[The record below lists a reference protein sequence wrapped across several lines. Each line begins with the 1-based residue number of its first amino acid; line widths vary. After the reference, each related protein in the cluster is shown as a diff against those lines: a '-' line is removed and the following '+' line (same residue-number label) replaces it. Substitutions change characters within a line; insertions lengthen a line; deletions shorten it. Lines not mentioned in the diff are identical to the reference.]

1 MFYHENLVN
10 FDKKKPR
17 RAYVSIG
24 VYSNSANTLLL
35 EKVTKLFRCCS
46 GIIVSRRIRNMPTA
60 SIVKGRGYLNHN
72 DRTIKQ
78 VNSRSWKPELSS
90 RNIVYVNEPIQ
101 NVYHE
106 LFDPALENYNQ
117 SQIKK
122 NHPERQ
128 IKDYYEHIS
137 RSKQEKPFYEYIVAF
152 GNINDKNTEIYPVLQ
167 QCLDEYNR
175 GFQSR
180 NPNFRVIQQI
190 THRDEIGIDHTHI
203 DIVPVC
209 SGNTRGLSVKNSFRG
224 ALKEMGYTGKT
235 AFLDW
240 RQSEEKYMA
249 EILERHGLEF
259 ERGSGRD
266 EHLNARQY
274 QAEARE
280 INRLAQQKL
289 ENMDLPSIPEPEI
302 QVNRFT
308 KKEYVKLSVDEFDQI
323 KQVIDYQQTQITSL
337 EAQKS
342 DLSDKLKNV
351 ELKLDTA
358 RKKPYMRENECLR
371 AKLEKNKSKIDKFDE
386 VSIQNQ
392 QLKEQINTL
401 NDLQVENNN
410 LKLDLKKEKQR
421 SENFKIIGKLYQ
433 CMYLYLMDH
442 ILPRFINIDWISNR
456 INSLFKNVLND
467 YQKESTNPDI
477 RTQLFYD
484 NIELNDSYSNVD
496 QQFSNLPDID
506 EVIENSELDQENE
519 YEYY

>member
-1 MFYHENLVN
+1 
-10 FDKKKPR
+10 
-17 RAYVSIG
+17 
-24 VYSNSANTLLL
+24 
-35 EKVTKLFRCCS
+35 
-46 GIIVSRRIRNMPTA
+46 MPTA

-78 VNSRSWKPELSS
+78 VNSRSWKPELSNQ
-90 RNIVYVNEPIQ
+90 NIVYVNEPIQ

-106 LFDPALENYNQ
+106 LFDSALDKYNAKIKQ
-117 SQIKK
+117 SK
-122 NHPERQ
+122 NPQRV

-137 RSKQEKPFYEYIVAF
+137 RSKQEKPFYEFIVAF
-152 GNINDKNTEIYPVLQ
+152 GNVNDKNTEIYPVLQ

-175 GFQSR
+175 DFQSR
-180 NPNFRVIQQI
+180 NPNFYVFQQI
-190 THRDEIGIDHTHI
+190 THRDEIGIDHTHM

-209 SGNTRGLSVKNSFRG
+209 SGNTRGLETKNSFSG
-224 ALKEMGYTGKT
+224 ALKQMGFTGKN
-235 AFLDW
+235 AFIDW
-240 RQSEEKYMA
+240 RRSEEKVMA

-259 ERGSGRD
+259 ERGDGRQ
-266 EHLNARQY
+266 EHLNVRQY
-274 QAEARE
+274 Q
-280 INRLAQQKL
+280 
-289 ENMDLPSIPEPEI
+289 
-302 QVNRFT
+302 
-308 KKEYVKLSVDEFDQI
+308 EYKYYEE
-323 KQVIDYQQTQITSL
+323 QTVQ
-337 EAQKS
+337 
-342 DLSDKLKNV
+342 KLKNL
-351 ELKLDTA
+351 ENLKQISTNAHQNLDQLNASKQTLLNEINSLEVQKNRLQKETNYNA
-358 RKKPYMRENECLR
+358 MLAENQ
-371 AKLEKNKSKIDKFDE
+371 K
-386 VSIQNQ
+386 
-392 QLKEQINTL
+392 LKEQINTL
-401 NDLQVENNN
+401 NNLQIENKN

-496 QQFSNLPDID
+496 QQFSNLPEVD

>member
-1 MFYHENLVN
+1 M
-10 FDKKKPR
+10 
-17 RAYVSIG
+17 
-24 VYSNSANTLLL
+24 
-35 EKVTKLFRCCS
+35 
-46 GIIVSRRIRNMPTA
+46 
-60 SIVKGRGYLNHN
+60 
-72 DRTIKQ
+72 
-78 VNSRSWKPELSS
+78 
-90 RNIVYVNEPIQ
+90 
-101 NVYHE
+101 
-106 LFDPALENYNQ
+106 
-117 SQIKK
+117 
-122 NHPERQ
+122 
-128 IKDYYEHIS
+128 
-137 RSKQEKPFYEYIVAF
+137 AF
-152 GNINDKNTEIYPVLQ
+152 GNVNDKNTEIYPVLQ

-175 GFQSR
+175 DFQSR

-266 EHLNARQY
+266 EHLNVRQY

-289 ENMDLPSIPEPEI
+289 KNMELPSIPEPEI
-302 QVNRFT
+302 KINPIT
-308 KKEYVKLSVDEFDQI
+308 KSESVKLSKTEFDKI
-323 KQVIDYQQTQITSL
+323 KQVIEHQQTQITSL

-342 DLSDKLKNV
+342 DLSAKLENV

-371 AKLEKNKSKIDKFDE
+371 AELEKNKSKIDKFDE

-410 LKLDLKKEKQR
+410 LKSDLEKEKQR
-421 SENFKIIGKLYQ
+421 SENFKILGKLYQ
-433 CMYLYLMDH
+433 CMYLFLMGH
-442 ILPRFINIDWISNR
+442 ILPRFINVNWISNR
-456 INSLFKNVLND
+456 FDNLFKNVLND
-467 YQKESTNPDI
+467 FQNQSTNPDI

-484 NIELNDSYSNVD
+484 NIELNDSYSDID
-496 QQFSNLPDID
+496 QEFSNLPNVD
-506 EVIENSELDQENE
+506 ELIEISELDREKD
-519 YEYY
+519 YDHCR

>member
-1 MFYHENLVN
+1 
-10 FDKKKPR
+10 
-17 RAYVSIG
+17 
-24 VYSNSANTLLL
+24 
-35 EKVTKLFRCCS
+35 
-46 GIIVSRRIRNMPTA
+46 MPTV

-78 VNSRSWKPELSS
+78 VNSRSWKPELSNQ
-90 RNIVYVNEPIQ
+90 NIVYVNEPIQ

-117 SQIKK
+117 LQIKK

-137 RSKQEKPFYEYIVAF
+137 RSKQEKPFYELIAAF

-175 GFQSR
+175 DFQSR
-180 NPNFRVIQQI
+180 NPNFYVFQQI
-190 THRDEIGIDHTHI
+190 THRDEIGIDHTHM

-240 RQSEEKYMA
+240 RQSEEKVMA

-266 EHLNARQY
+266 EHLSARQY

-308 KKEYVKLSVDEFDQI
+308 KKEYAKLSVDEFDKI

-342 DLSDKLKNV
+342 DLSSKLKNV

-358 RKKPYMRENECLR
+358 RKKPYMRENERLS
-371 AKLEKNKSKIDKFDE
+371 AELEKNKSKIDKFDE
-386 VSIQNQ
+386 ISVQNQ

-401 NDLQVENNN
+401 SNLQVENNN

-496 QQFSNLPDID
+496 QQFSNLPEVE

>member
-1 MFYHENLVN
+1 
-10 FDKKKPR
+10 
-17 RAYVSIG
+17 
-24 VYSNSANTLLL
+24 
-35 EKVTKLFRCCS
+35 
-46 GIIVSRRIRNMPTA
+46 MPTA
-60 SIVKGRGYLNHN
+60 SIAKGRGYLNHN

-90 RNIVYVNEPIQ
+90 QNIVYVNEPIQ

-106 LFDPALENYNQ
+106 LFDSALDKYNAKIKQ
-117 SQIKK
+117 SK
-122 NHPERQ
+122 NPQRG

-137 RSKQEKPFYEYIVAF
+137 RSKQEKPFYEFIAAF
-152 GNINDKNTEIYPVLQ
+152 GNVNDKNTEIYPVLQ

-175 GFQSR
+175 DFQSR
-180 NPNFRVIQQI
+180 NPNFYVFQQI
-190 THRDEIGIDHTHI
+190 THRDEIGIDHTHM

-209 SGNTRGLSVKNSFRG
+209 SGNTRGLETKNSFSG
-224 ALKEMGYTGKT
+224 ALKQMGFTGKN
-235 AFLDW
+235 AFIDW
-240 RQSEEKYMA
+240 RRSEEKVMV

-259 ERGSGRD
+259 ERGDGRQ
-266 EHLNARQY
+266 EHLNVRQY
-274 QAEARE
+274 QEYKYYEEQTVQELKNLENLKQISTNAHQNLDQLNASKQTLLNE
-280 INRLAQQKL
+280 IN
-289 ENMDLPSIPEPEI
+289 
-302 QVNRFT
+302 
-308 KKEYVKLSVDEFDQI
+308 
-323 KQVIDYQQTQITSL
+323 SL
-337 EAQKS
+337 EVQKNR
-342 DLSDKLKNV
+342 LQKETNYNAML
-351 ELKLDTA
+351 A
-358 RKKPYMRENECLR
+358 ENQ
-371 AKLEKNKSKIDKFDE
+371 K
-386 VSIQNQ
+386 
-392 QLKEQINTL
+392 LKEQINTL
-401 NDLQVENNN
+401 NNLQIENKN

-496 QQFSNLPDID
+496 QQFSNLPEVD

>member
-1 MFYHENLVN
+1 
-10 FDKKKPR
+10 
-17 RAYVSIG
+17 
-24 VYSNSANTLLL
+24 
-35 EKVTKLFRCCS
+35 
-46 GIIVSRRIRNMPTA
+46 MPTA
-60 SIVKGRGYLNHN
+60 SIAKGRGYLNHN

-90 RNIVYVNEPIQ
+90 QNIVYVNEPIQ

-106 LFDPALENYNQ
+106 LFDPALEKYNAKIKQ
-117 SQIKK
+117 SK
-122 NHPERQ
+122 NPQRV

-137 RSKQEKPFYEYIVAF
+137 RSKQEKPFYEIIVAF

-175 GFQSR
+175 DFQSR
-180 NPNFRVIQQI
+180 NPNFYVFQQI
-190 THRDEIGIDHTHI
+190 THRDEVGIDHTHM

-209 SGNTRGLSVKNSFRG
+209 SGNTRGLETKNSFSG
-224 ALKEMGYTGKT
+224 ALKQMGFTGKN

-240 RQSEEKYMA
+240 RRSEEKVMA

-259 ERGSGRD
+259 ERGDGRQ
-266 EHLNARQY
+266 EHLNVRQY
-274 QAEARE
+274 QEYKHYEEQTIQELKNLENLKQISTNVHQNIDQLNASKQTLLNE
-280 INRLAQQKL
+280 IN
-289 ENMDLPSIPEPEI
+289 
-302 QVNRFT
+302 
-308 KKEYVKLSVDEFDQI
+308 
-323 KQVIDYQQTQITSL
+323 SL
-337 EAQKS
+337 EVQKNR
-342 DLSDKLKNV
+342 LQKETNYNAML
-351 ELKLDTA
+351 A
-358 RKKPYMRENECLR
+358 EN
-371 AKLEKNKSKIDKFDE
+371 
-386 VSIQNQ
+386 QN
-392 QLKEQINTL
+392 LKEQIKTL
-401 NDLQVENNN
+401 NNLESENQK

-442 ILPRFINIDWISNR
+442 IIPRFINIDWISNR

-467 YQKESTNPDI
+467 YQNESTNPDI

-496 QQFSNLPDID
+496 QQFSTLPDVN

>member
-1 MFYHENLVN
+1 
-10 FDKKKPR
+10 
-17 RAYVSIG
+17 
-24 VYSNSANTLLL
+24 
-35 EKVTKLFRCCS
+35 
-46 GIIVSRRIRNMPTA
+46 MPTA

-78 VNSRSWKPELSS
+78 VNSRSWKPELSNQ
-90 RNIVYVNEPIQ
+90 NIVYVNEPIQ

-106 LFDPALENYNQ
+106 LFDSALDKYNAKIKQ
-117 SQIKK
+117 SK
-122 NHPERQ
+122 NPQRV

-137 RSKQEKPFYEYIVAF
+137 RSKQEKPFYEFIVAF
-152 GNINDKNTEIYPVLQ
+152 GNVNDKNTEIYPVLQ

-175 GFQSR
+175 DFQSR
-180 NPNFRVIQQI
+180 NPNFYVFQQI
-190 THRDEIGIDHTHI
+190 THRDEIGIDHTHM

-209 SGNTRGLSVKNSFRG
+209 SGNTRGLETKNSFSG
-224 ALKEMGYTGKT
+224 ALKQMGFTGKN
-235 AFLDW
+235 AFIDW
-240 RQSEEKYMA
+240 RRSEEKVMA

-259 ERGSGRD
+259 ERGDGRQ
-266 EHLNARQY
+266 EHLNVRQY
-274 QAEARE
+274 QEYKYYEEQTVQELKNLENLKQISTNAHQNLDQLNASKQTLLNE
-280 INRLAQQKL
+280 IN
-289 ENMDLPSIPEPEI
+289 
-302 QVNRFT
+302 
-308 KKEYVKLSVDEFDQI
+308 
-323 KQVIDYQQTQITSL
+323 SL
-337 EAQKS
+337 EVQ
-342 DLSDKLKNV
+342 
-351 ELKLDTA
+351 
-358 RKKPYMRENECLR
+358 
-371 AKLEKNKSKIDKFDE
+371 KNKLQKE
-386 VSIQNQ
+386 TNYNAMLAENQ
-392 QLKEQINTL
+392 KLKEQINTL
-401 NDLQVENNN
+401 NNLQIENKN

-496 QQFSNLPDID
+496 QQFSNLPEVD

>member
-1 MFYHENLVN
+1 
-10 FDKKKPR
+10 
-17 RAYVSIG
+17 
-24 VYSNSANTLLL
+24 
-35 EKVTKLFRCCS
+35 
-46 GIIVSRRIRNMPTA
+46 MPTA
-60 SIVKGRGYLNHN
+60 SIAKGRGYLNHN

-90 RNIVYVNEPIQ
+90 QNIVYVNEPIQ

-106 LFDPALENYNQ
+106 LFDPALEKYNAKIKQ
-117 SQIKK
+117 SK
-122 NHPERQ
+122 NPQRV

-137 RSKQEKPFYEYIVAF
+137 RSKQEKPFYEFIVAF

-175 GFQSR
+175 DFQSR
-180 NPNFRVIQQI
+180 NPNFYVFQQI
-190 THRDEIGIDHTHI
+190 THRDEIGIDHTHM

-209 SGNTRGLSVKNSFRG
+209 SGNTRGLETKNSFTG
-224 ALKEMGYTGKT
+224 ALKQMGYTGKN

-240 RQSEEKYMA
+240 RRSEEKYMA

-259 ERGSGRD
+259 ERGDGRQ
-266 EHLNARQY
+266 EHLNVRQY
-274 QAEARE
+274 QEYKYYEEQTVQELKNLENLKQISTNVHQNIDQLNASKQTLLNE
-280 INRLAQQKL
+280 IN
-289 ENMDLPSIPEPEI
+289 
-302 QVNRFT
+302 
-308 KKEYVKLSVDEFDQI
+308 
-323 KQVIDYQQTQITSL
+323 SL
-337 EAQKS
+337 EVQKNR
-342 DLSDKLKNV
+342 LQKETNYNAML
-351 ELKLDTA
+351 A
-358 RKKPYMRENECLR
+358 EN
-371 AKLEKNKSKIDKFDE
+371 
-386 VSIQNQ
+386 QN
-392 QLKEQINTL
+392 LKEQIKTL
-401 NDLQVENNN
+401 NNLESENKK

-442 ILPRFINIDWISNR
+442 IIPRFINIDWISNR

-467 YQKESTNPDI
+467 YQNESTNPDI

-496 QQFSNLPDID
+496 QQFSTLPDVN